1 MDNKRRTFLK
11 NAALASS
18 ALAVSKTVSAQDA
31 DSTGFLRIATEET
44 FSIPEV
50 IDAMTDLVSREPDR
64 EPGLAPPSYVGP
76 DTTRALLDLGPG
88 RIAAMDAAR
97 IDKEVLSMWSP
108 GVQVLDAE
116 PATELARLAND
127 RLAEAI
133 RRYPDRLAG
142 LTAVAPQ
149 NPDAAAQEIERGVS
163 SLGLNGVIINSHT
176 NGEHLDDPKFWP
188 IFESA
193 QALDTPIYL
202 HPRTPPAT
210 MYQAYADFSMGGA
223 LWGYAMETSMHV
235 VRLILSGVFD
245 EFPRLRIVLGH
256 MGEGLPFWLNRI
268 DTVASRPG
276 MLNMQR
282 APSEY
287 FRDNFVITTSA
298 MFWDP
303 LLTFCISVLGAD
315 KVLFGIDS
323 PFAPSAAATDWM
335 DAAPI
340 SASDRKAIYQDNAER
355 VFSL

>member
-1 MDNKRRTFLK
+1 M
-11 NAALASS
+11 
-18 ALAVSKTVSAQDA
+18 
-31 DSTGFLRIATEET
+31 
-44 FSIPEV
+44 
-50 IDAMTDLVSREPDR
+50 
-64 EPGLAPPSYVGP
+64 
-76 DTTRALLDLGPG
+76 
-88 RIAAMDAAR
+88 
-97 IDKEVLSMWSP
+97 
-108 GVQVLDAE
+108 
-116 PATELARLAND
+116 
-127 RLAEAI
+127 
-133 RRYPDRLAG
+133 
-142 LTAVAPQ
+142 
-149 NPDAAAQEIERGVS
+149 
-163 SLGLNGVIINSHT
+163 IINSHT

-268 DTVASRPG
+268 DTVSSRPG

-282 APSEY
+282 VPSEY

-303 LLTFCISVLGAD
+303 LLAFCISVLGAD

-323 PFAPSAAATDWM
+323 PFAPSAAATDWL

>member
-1 MDNKRRTFLK
+1 MDNERRAFLK
-11 NAALASS
+11 HAALASS
-18 ALAVSKTVSAQDA
+18 ALALSKSATAQNPNDA
-31 DSTGFLRIATEET
+31 DFLRIATEET

-50 IDAMTDLVSREPDR
+50 LDAMTDLVAREPDR
-64 EPGLAPPSYVGP
+64 EAGLAPPSYVGA

-88 RIAAMDAAR
+88 RIASMDEAR
-97 IDKEVLSMWSP
+97 IDKAVLSLWSP

-133 RRYPDRLAG
+133 SRYPNRLAG
-142 LTAVAPQ
+142 LTAIAPQ
-149 NPDAAAQEIERGVS
+149 NPDTAAQEIERGVS

-188 IFESA
+188 ILEAA
-193 QALDTPIYL
+193 QALDTPVYI
-202 HPRTPPAT
+202 HPRVPPPT
-210 MYQAYADFSMGGA
+210 MYDAYTDYSMSGA
-223 LWGYAMETSMHV
+223 LWGFAMETSMHA
-235 VRLILSGVFD
+235 VRLMLSGVFD

-256 MGEGLPFWLNRI
+256 MGEGVPFWLNRL

-282 APSEY
+282 APSDY
-287 FRDNFVITTSA
+287 FKDNFVITTSA

-303 LLTFCISVLGAD
+303 LLEFCISVLGSD
-315 KVLFGIDS
+315 KILFAIDS
-323 PFAPSAAATDWM
+323 PFAPTVAATEWL

-340 SASDRKAIYQDNAER
+340 SESDRRKIYQENAER